1 MITSVKIR
9 SNLSV
14 VDHFDQVDDDR
25 IQRTDQWERD
35 QKWHG
40 EGESGVE
47 QGFVVSIEE
56 PIGGEK

>member
-1 MITSVKIR
+1 MKIR
-9 SNLSV
+9 CSNLSV

-25 IQRTDQWERD
+25 IQRADQWECD